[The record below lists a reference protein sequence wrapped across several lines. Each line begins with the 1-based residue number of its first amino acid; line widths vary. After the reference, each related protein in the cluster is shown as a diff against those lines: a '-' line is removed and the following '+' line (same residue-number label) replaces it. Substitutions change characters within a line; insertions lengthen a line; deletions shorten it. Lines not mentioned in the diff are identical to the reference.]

1 MKKILFTCLIM
12 GLAFVIKAQNPTFS
26 PAIFS
31 AEDEV
36 TLTVDVTGTD
46 MAGQTDAYI
55 WLWWGDGSIKGP
67 LNDEWGNSPEIGK
80 MTHVSGNKWSF
91 TFTATILWGRPPADL
106 TMFGFLVKTKTG
118 SLQTGDYKSFAF
130 DPLIFVPTMLRVFPT
145 KASNTDII
153 TVNFDR
159 TLGGTVDEQRM
170 TPQTVTI
177 TAFDETNA
185 QIGTALTLPVR
196 VLQTNIW
203 AATFNP
209 KVRFTPGAGHTL
221 KKFTYKFNG
230 TTLSTTG
237 APVNVS
243 SSEGSYEFVNLN

>member
-12 GLAFVIKAQNPTFS
+12 GLAFITKAQNPTFS

-36 TLTVDVTGTD
+36 TFIVDVSGTPLAD
-46 MAGQTDAYI
+46 QPEAYLWMWSSAGDSPAN
-55 WLWWGDGSIKGP
+55 GD
-67 LNDEWGNSPEIGK
+67 WGNSSEAAK
-80 MTHVSGNKWSF
+80 LTHVSGNKWSY
-91 TFTATILWGRPPADL
+91 TFTATILWGRPPSDL
-106 TMFGFLVKTKTG
+106 TSFGFLVKTKSG
-118 SLQTGDYKSFAF
+118 SAKTGDYNPFAF

-145 KASNTDII
+145 KAGSTDII

-159 TLGGTVDEQRM
+159 TLGATVDEQRM
-170 TPQTVTI
+170 TPVTATI
-177 TAFDETNA
+177 TAFDETDA
-185 QIGTALTLPVR
+185 QVGTPITIPVR

-209 KVRFTPGAGHTL
+209 KSRFTPGAGHIL

-230 TTLSTTG
+230 TVLGTSG

-243 SSEGSYEFVNLN
+243 SSEASYEFVNLN